1 MCRWRNSAAG
11 PGAVIVLLLAVT
23 GHATE
28 PRVLSAAFLLG
39 EAPLEEPVPMAEY
52 TPPPEAPPPRHRF
65 SGVLRPQTT
74 SADGFRLLQDEF
86 DRASGVGDALRALPR
101 FDLGYVQDG
110 SDLVPLTHGVLRT
123 GHPYWELILQPGRA
137 WQEPGDG
144 GWSRA
149 SAPFALQERAANC
162 THYGVMTWLFDEAGR
177 VSRAAWQIVSETC
190 AYLRFDAWGVMDVDH
205 EAAQAGAL
213 AEAQID
219 RFRRHAAARLPVRP
233 LARLAEDYPDVDPS
247 SLGYADGLEREDLTV
262 LGLVADGIHYRSD
275 CPTRYGPYPYCTSL
289 PLPSYS
295 TAKSL
300 FAGVGLMRLEQM
312 SPGASQTPIAS
323 LIDAC
328 DPERWG
334 DVTLEN
340 ALDMATGNYDSAR
353 PYEDED
359 APGHLDFIFSDSHAE
374 KLRLACGLFPRRA
387 EPGTRFVY
395 HTSDTYLV
403 GTGMQR
409 VLDRGGQADVYRE
422 LLLDSVW
429 RPLRLGPLLDGT
441 KRSYDRAAQ
450 PFTGYGLTYEADDV
464 VRVARWLME
473 GDGRIGGA
481 QVLDRS
487 LLDGALQ
494 WRPDDRGL
502 AAGDVR
508 LRYNNGFWAYDA
520 GPDFDCGHP
529 VWVPFMSGF
538 GGIAVAM
545 FPNGVIYYY
554 YSDGHLHRWGSGRK
568 AAHAIGNLCG
578 EAHGATVSATLSV
591 PRDR

>member
-1 MCRWRNSAAG
+1 VCRWSNSAAG
-11 PGAVIVLLLAVT
+11 PHAVFLLLLAAT
-23 GHATE
+23 AHATE

-39 EAPLEEPVPMAEY
+39 DAPLGEPVPMAEY
-52 TPPPEAPPPRHRF
+52 TPPPEASPPRHRF

-86 DRASGVGDALRALPR
+86 DRAAAVGGALRSLPR

-110 SDLVPLTHGVLRT
+110 SDLVPQTRGVQRT
-123 GHPYWELILQPGRA
+123 DHPYWELILQPGRA

-149 SAPFALQERAANC
+149 SVPFALQERAANC
-162 THYGVMTWLFDEAGR
+162 THYGVMTWLFGDAGR

-190 AYLRFDAWGVMDVDH
+190 AYLRFDAWGVIDGDF
-205 EAAQAGAL
+205 ETAEAGAP
-213 AEAQID
+213 AEAQIAW
-219 RFRRHAAARLPVRP
+219 FRCHEAARLPVRP
-233 LARLAEDYPDVDPS
+233 LAALAEDYPGVDPA
-247 SLGYADGLEREDLTV
+247 SLGYADGLERDDLTV
-262 LGLVADGIHYRSD
+262 LGVVADGIHYRSG
-275 CPTRYGPYPYCTSL
+275 CPTRNGPYPYCTSL

-312 SPGASQTPIAS
+312 SPGASQVPIAS
-323 LIDAC
+323 LIEAC
-328 DPERWG
+328 DAERWG

-340 ALDMATGNYDSAR
+340 ALDMATGNYESVR

-359 APGHLDFIFSDSHAE
+359 AAGHLDFIFSDSHAE
-374 KLRLACGLFPRRA
+374 KLRLACGLFARRA

-403 GTGMQR
+403 GTAMQR
-409 VLDRGGQADVYRE
+409 RLDRGGRADVYRE
-422 LLLDSVW
+422 LLVDSVW
-429 RPLRLGPLLDGT
+429 RPLRLGPLLDRT
-441 KRSYDRAAQ
+441 KRTYDRAAQ
-450 PFTGYGLTYEADDV
+450 PFAGYGLTYEADDV
-464 VRVARWLME
+464 LRAARWLME
-473 GDGRIGGA
+473 GDGRIGGT
-481 QVLDRS
+481 QVLDRT
-487 LLDGALQ
+487 LLDAALQ
-494 WRPDDRGL
+494 RRPGDRGL
-502 AAGDVR
+502 EAGDAR

-520 GPDFDCGHP
+520 GPDFDCGRP

-554 YSDGHLHRWGSGRK
+554 YSDGHLHRWGSGRE
-568 AAHAIGNLCG
+568 AAHVIGDLCD
-578 EAHGATVSATLSV
+578 EAARPAG
-591 PRDR
+591 

>member
-1 MCRWRNSAAG
+1 MWRWSNSAAG
-11 PGAVIVLLLAVT
+11 PHAVFLLLLAAT
-23 GHATE
+23 AHATE

-39 EAPLEEPVPMAEY
+39 DAPLGEPVPMAEY
-52 TPPPEAPPPRHRF
+52 TPPPEASPPRHRF

-86 DRASGVGDALRALPR
+86 DRAAAVGGALRSLPR

-110 SDLVPLTHGVLRT
+110 SDLVPQTRGVQRT
-123 GHPYWELILQPGRA
+123 DHPYWELILQPGRA

-149 SAPFALQERAANC
+149 SVPFALQERAANC
-162 THYGVMTWLFDEAGR
+162 THYGVMTWLFGDAGR

-190 AYLRFDAWGVMDVDH
+190 AYLRFDAWGVIDGDFETAEV
-205 EAAQAGAL
+205 GAP
-213 AEAQID
+213 AEAQIA
-219 RFRRHAAARLPVRP
+219 RFRRHEAARLPVRP
-233 LARLAEDYPDVDPS
+233 LAALAEDYPGVDPA
-247 SLGYADGLEREDLTV
+247 SLGYADGLERDDLTV
-262 LGLVADGIHYRSD
+262 LGVVADGIHYRSG
-275 CPTRYGPYPYCTSL
+275 CPTRNGPYPYCTSL

-312 SPGASQTPIAS
+312 SPGASQVPIAS
-323 LIDAC
+323 LIEAC
-328 DPERWG
+328 DAERWG

-340 ALDMATGNYDSAR
+340 ALDMATGNYESAR

-359 APGHLDFIFSDSHAE
+359 AAGHLDFIFSDSHAE
-374 KLRLACGLFPRRA
+374 KLRLACGLFARRA

-403 GTGMQR
+403 GTAMQR
-409 VLDRGGQADVYRE
+409 RLDRGGRADVYRE
-422 LLLDSVW
+422 LLVDSVW
-429 RPLRLGPLLDGT
+429 RPLRLGPLLDRT
-441 KRSYDRAAQ
+441 KRTYDRAAQ
-450 PFTGYGLTYEADDV
+450 PFAGYGLTYEADDV
-464 VRVARWLME
+464 LRAARWLME
-473 GDGRIGGA
+473 GDGRIGGT
-481 QVLDRS
+481 QVLDRT
-487 LLDGALQ
+487 LLDAALQ
-494 WRPDDRGL
+494 RRPGDRGL
-502 AAGDVR
+502 EAGDAR

-520 GPDFDCGHP
+520 GPDFDCGRP

-554 YSDGHLHRWGSGRK
+554 YSDGHLHRWGSGRE
-568 AAHAIGNLCG
+568 AAHVIGDLCD
-578 EAHGATVSATLSV
+578 EAARPAG
-591 PRDR
+591 